1 MAASEIRKNIVWV
14 GALDW
19 DRRLFDELI
28 PLPDGTT
35 YNSYVVRG
43 SAKVALID
51 TVDPSKT
58 GELLE
63 NLQEAGVTR
72 IDYIVSQH
80 AEQDHSGGIPE
91 VLEIFPE
98 ALVVTNEKCKAMLM
112 DLLLIPES
120 RFRVV
125 ADGETLDLGGK
136 TLEFIL
142 APWVHWP
149 ETMLTYLREDKV
161 LFSCDFLGSHL
172 AQSRPLLSDEG
183 RSLRSAKRY
192 FAEIMM
198 PFRLPIRKHLDKLKG
213 MAIEMIA
220 PSHGVVYPRPAFI
233 LDAYAEWVSDRT
245 RNLALVPF
253 VSMHGST
260 REMVEHLTGALV
272 RLGIDVIP
280 CNLIHTDIGEL
291 ANELV
296 DASTVV
302 LGTPTVLGGAHP
314 AVAHAAFLVNALRP
328 KLKFASVIGSFG
340 WGGRTVEN
348 LAASLG
354 NIKVELLEP
363 VLAKGAPK
371 EKDFQALD
379 GLAAAIAARHRAIGV
394 LP

>member
-1 MAASEIRKNIVWV
+1 MAATEIRKNITWV

-19 DRRLFDELI
+19 DRRLFDELV
-28 PLPDGTT
+28 PLPDGTS
-35 YNSYVVRG
+35 YNAYVVRG
-43 SAKVALID
+43 SDRVALID
-51 TVDPSKT
+51 TVDPAKV

-80 AEQDHSGGIPE
+80 AEQDHSGAIPE

-98 ALVVTNEKCKAMLM
+98 AVVVTNEKCKAMLM
-112 DLLLIPES
+112 DLLRIPEGK
-120 RFRVV
+120 FLVV
-125 ADGETLDLGGK
+125 ADGEKLDLGGK

-149 ETMLTYLREDKV
+149 ETMFTYLRQDKA
-161 LFSCDFLGSHL
+161 LFSCDFLGAHL
-172 AQSRPLLSDEG
+172 AQSRPLLSDETHT
-183 RSLRSAKRY
+183 LRAARRY

-198 PFRLPIRKHLDKLKG
+198 PFRLQIRKHLDKLQG

-220 PSHGVVYPRPAFI
+220 PSHGVVYPRPALI

-245 RNLALVPF
+245 RNLVLVPF

-260 REMVEHLTGALV
+260 REMVEHLTGALI
-272 RLGIDVIP
+272 RQGIDVIP
-280 CNLIHTDIGEL
+280 FNLIHTDIGEL
-291 ANELV
+291 ANELIN
-296 DASTVV
+296 ASTVV

-314 AVAHAAFLVNALRP
+314 VVAHAAFLVNALRP
-328 KLKFASVIGSFG
+328 KLKFASIIGSFG

-348 LAASLG
+348 LTASLG

-371 EKDFQALD
+371 EKDFRALD

>member
-1 MAASEIRKNIVWV
+1 MAASEIRKNIFWV

-43 SAKVALID
+43 GGKIALID
-51 TVDPSKT
+51 AVDPSKT

-91 VLEIFPE
+91 ILEIFPE
-98 ALVVTNEKCKAMLM
+98 ALVVTNEKCKDMLM
-112 DLLLIPES
+112 DLLLIPENK
-120 RFRVV
+120 FRVV

-161 LFSCDFLGSHL
+161 LFSCDFLGAHL

-183 RSLRSAKRY
+183 RSLRAARRY

-198 PFRLPIRKHLDKLKG
+198 PFRLPIRKHLEKLKG
-213 MAIEMIA
+213 MEIEMIA
-220 PSHGVVYPRPAFI
+220 PSHGVVYPRPALI

-245 RNLALVPF
+245 RNLALIPF

-291 ANELV
+291 ASELV

-371 EKDFQALD
+371 GKDFQALD